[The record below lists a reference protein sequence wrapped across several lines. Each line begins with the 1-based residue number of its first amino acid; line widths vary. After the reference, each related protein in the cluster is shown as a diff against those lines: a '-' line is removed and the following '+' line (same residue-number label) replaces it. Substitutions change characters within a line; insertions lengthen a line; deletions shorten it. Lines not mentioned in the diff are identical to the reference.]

1 MDASNHKKAKYLT
14 ISAERGAEPAPQAFP
29 AFLARRAVRSL
40 ADAACFTCAKGR
52 KDA

>member
-14 ISAERGAEPAPQAFP
+14 ISAERGTEPAPQAFP
-29 AFLARRAVRSL
+29 AFLTRRAARSR
-40 ADAACFTCAKGR
+40 ADAAWFPRAKGR